1 MSQSS
6 SPVNPLASGPVEGP
20 ADGRPL
26 PQNPFQDSAGGRP
39 SKPSPFEEVKPSSS
53 ENPAS
58 GRQVPASPFE
68 IVEDQ
73 TGQEQKEGGFP
84 MQGFPSG
91 PASLTQL
98 EAAPIGGSAQAELS
112 PSQSEANPGAM
123 VDPFEE
129 MSLSQDGR
137 GKAGEAEY
145 VEGGV
150 EEDFAVPVPI
160 TSGNNAANKDGGTTR
175 PASEEP
181 PSLQVQ
187 GGAVEPITDE
197 TRQLELRAIFG
208 VDHELSHQE
217 IIQRMRGLPGIVDVA
232 KVGSAEAEAFV
243 ILQNCAAKLGLAEG
257 QSIVV
262 SCPRGVIDFL
272 EYKGTSLAILREDKY
287 FPGVRETLYICARE
301 LEKL

>member
-6 SPVNPLASGPVEGP
+6 SPVNPPVEGP
-20 ADGRPL
+20 VDGRPL
-26 PQNPFQDSAGGRP
+26 PQNPFQDGAGRRP
-39 SKPSPFEEVKPSSS
+39 STPSPFEEVKYSSS
-53 ENPAS
+53 ESPVS
-58 GRQVPASPFE
+58 DRQVPASPFE

-73 TGQEQKEGGFP
+73 TDQEQKEGGFP
-84 MQGFPSG
+84 MQGFSSG

-98 EAAPIGGSAQAELS
+98 ETAPIGGNSQVELP
-112 PSQSEANPGAM
+112 PSQPETTPGNM
-123 VDPFEE
+123 MDPFEE
-129 MSLSQDGR
+129 MSLPQDGS
-137 GKAGEAEY
+137 GKAGGAEHE
-145 VEGGV
+145 EGGV
-150 EEDFAVPVPI
+150 EEDFAVPVSI
-160 TSGNNAANKDGGTTR
+160 TSGNNPGNKGGATTGR
-175 PASEEP
+175 ASEEP
-181 PSLQVQ
+181 SSLQVK

-243 ILQNCAAKLGLAEG
+243 TLQNCAAKLGLAKG

-262 SCPRGVIDFL
+262 SCSRGVIDFL